1 MPEVNTNPVIINALS
16 ALMGSTHLQ
25 KTKLNVV
32 NALKMQFVR
41 RDSRLLL
48 IQDTGGRMSIQ
59 LRYSHVST
67 LMLALV
73 AMKLSVLRGTVVI
86 YVNHV

>member
-1 MPEVNTNPVIINALS
+1 MPVVNTNPVIINVS
-16 ALMGSTHLQ
+16 SVLMDSTHLQ
-25 KTKLNVV
+25 KTKHNAV
-32 NALKMQFVR
+32 NALKMQYAR
-41 RDSRLLL
+41 KDSRLLP
-48 IQDTGGRMSIQ
+48 IQDTGERMSIQ

-73 AMKLSVLRGTVVI
+73 GMKLSVLKDTVEI